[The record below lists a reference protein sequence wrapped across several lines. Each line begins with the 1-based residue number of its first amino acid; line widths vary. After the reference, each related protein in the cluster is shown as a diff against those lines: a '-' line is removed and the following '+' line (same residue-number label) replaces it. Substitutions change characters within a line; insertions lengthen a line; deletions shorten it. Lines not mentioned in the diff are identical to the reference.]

1 MYINAR
7 EEHYRRVLFVNRLG
21 IILWNRLNGEISFP
35 IDFRF
40 KVYS

>member
-7 EEHYRRVLFVNRLG
+7 EEHYQRVWNRLG